1 MSFRST
7 LLLVASA
14 LLSSCANTAGNQPV
28 GLAWNSYENLQ
39 MQGVVTEADIPPDIH
54 RDSWTRLPA
63 AQRAN
68 LTPEGQRVYDL
79 MTSPGN
85 GYENGLRG
93 PLGMWIYSPEIA
105 EGGWLIRQRTRYGT
119 AKDQRLTE
127 LTIITT
133 ARELS
138 NQYEYSQH
146 EPLGRA
152 AGLEQEVMDFVKYRR
167 PMAEAAGIPGMGES
181 EQLIIQFTRE
191 LISEPKVSSEVFARM
206 HALMGDEGIMDLVGL
221 IGFYHFVGMTIKA
234 FDMQV
239 LPGNTKLLPM
249 AAP

>member
-1 MSFRST
+1 MRDKRSMLAAGMASISASIT
-7 LLLVASA
+7 PCEAQKAVASA
-14 LLSSCANTAGNQPV
+14 
-28 GLAWNSYENLQ
+28 
-39 MQGVVTEADIPPDIH
+39 
-54 RDSWTRLPA
+54 
-63 AQRAN
+63 
-68 LTPEGQRVYDL
+68 
-79 MTSPGN
+79 
-85 GYENGLRG
+85 
-93 PLGMWIYSPEIA
+93 
-105 EGGWLIRQRTRYGT
+105 
-119 AKDQRLTE
+119 
-127 LTIITT
+127 T

-167 PMAEAAGIPGMGES
+167 PMAEAAGIPGMGER

-206 HALMGDEGIMDLVGL
+206 HALMGDEGVMDLVGL

-239 LPGNTKLLPM
+239 LPGNTRLMPM